1 MSKLKFT
8 VIGHGHIGKR
18 HAAIIEELRV
28 KSEEVRVNNEEV
40 RVNNEE
46 LRMKSALNSSLLPIN
61 SKNTLNSKLLPLNS
75 ITAICTPNNLH
86 CAQAIE
92 AMKNGNDVIIEKPMG
107 LTSAEC
113 KEVIAVAKNLDRK
126 VFCVMQNR
134 FSPPSKWLKELIGSG
149 RLGKIYSVQVNC
161 FWNRNEA
168 YYEQS
173 TWKGKL
179 AQDGGTLYT
188 QFSHFID
195 TLFWLFGD
203 LEPVSAQFFNFNHPY
218 IEFEDSGIVN
228 ARGMNYELGGMSVEK
243 VKTHTSYLIPHHS
256 KSAHT
261 SSLIPHISKSA
272 HTSSLIPHTS
282 FPIQIN
288 YSTSAYGQNLE
299 SSITILAENGSIKV
313 GGQYMDKVL
322 ACEVM
327 DYEMPE
333 LEAIQP
339 PNDYGHY
346 KGSASNHAYVYQNV
360 LDVLAGKADIAC
372 TAEEG
377 LKVVEF
383 IEKVYKFR
391 GMSYE
396 V

>member
-1 MSKLKFT
+1 MTKLKFT
-8 VIGHGHIGKR
+8 VIGLGHIGKR
-18 HAAIIEELRV
+18 HAAIIDTIPGTELDIVGV
-28 KSEEVRVNNEEV
+28 KSEEVRMQSDLLVNSEEV
-40 RVNNEE
+40 RMKSEE
-46 LRMKSALNSSLLPIN
+46 LPADSKLLPLNSSLF
-61 SKNTLNSKLLPLNS
+61 TLNSKLLPLNS
-75 ITAICTPNNLH
+75 IAAICTPNNLH
-86 CAQAIE
+86 CTQAIE
-92 AMKNGNDVIIEKPMG
+92 WMQKGCDVIIEKPMG
-107 LTSAEC
+107 LNAAEC
-113 KEVIAVAKNLDRK
+113 RQVIEVAKENGRK

-134 FSPPSKWLKELIGSG
+134 YSPPAAWLKELIGSG

-161 FWNRNEA
+161 LWNRNKA

-179 AQDGGTLYT
+179 AQDGGTLFT
-188 QFSHFID
+188 QFSHFVD

-203 LEPVSAQFFNFNHPY
+203 IEPVSAQFFNFNHPY
-218 IEFEDSGIVN
+218 IEFEDSGVVN
-228 ARGMNYELGGMSVEK
+228 ARGMNYELGGMSDEK
-243 VKTHTSYLIPHHS
+243 VKTHNSYLIPHH
-256 KSAHT
+256 
-261 SSLIPHISKSA
+261 
-272 HTSSLIPHTS
+272 S

-299 SSITILAENGSIKV
+299 SSITILAENGTVKV

-322 ACEVM
+322 ACEVK

-360 LDVLAGKADIAC
+360 IDVLAGKADIAC

>member
-1 MSKLKFT
+1 VQFLNKVTKLKFT
-8 VIGHGHIGKR
+8 VIGQGHIGKR
-18 HAAIIEELRV
+18 HAAIIAALPNSELEIDMRY
-28 KSEEVRVNNEEV
+28 
-40 RVNNEE
+40 E
-46 LRMKSALNSSLLPIN
+46 LGGMSASDSNTHTSSLIPHHSESVHASSLIA
-61 SKNTLNSKLLPLNS
+61 
-75 ITAICTPNNLH
+75 AICTPNNLH

-107 LTSAEC
+107 LTVAEC
-113 KEVIAVAKNLDRK
+113 REVISVAKNLNKK

-134 FSPPSKWLKELIGSG
+134 YSPPSKWLKELIGSG

-161 FWNRNEA
+161 FWNRNKA

-203 LEPVSAQFFNFNHPY
+203 LEPVSAEFYNHNHPY
-218 IEFEDSGIVN
+218 IEFEDSGVVN

-261 SSLIPHISKSA
+261 SY
-272 HTSSLIPHTS
+272 LIPHTS

-288 YSTSAYGQNLE
+288 YSTSAYAQNLE

-322 ACEVM
+322 ACEVK

>member
-1 MSKLKFT
+1 MTKLTFT

-18 HAAIIEELRV
+18 HMGVIESLGGTGVFNTRGTKLSQSSQSIVAI
-28 KSEEVRVNNEEV
+28 
-40 RVNNEE
+40 
-46 LRMKSALNSSLLPIN
+46 A
-61 SKNTLNSKLLPLNS
+61 
-75 ITAICTPNNLH
+75 TPNNLH

-92 AMKNGNDVIIEKPMG
+92 WMQKGNHVIIEKPMG
-107 LTSAEC
+107 LTAVEC
-113 KEVIAVAKNLDRK
+113 KEVIKVAKELDRK

-134 FSPPSKWLKELIGSG
+134 FSPPSKWLKELIDSG

-161 FWNRNEA
+161 FWNRNKA

-203 LEPVSAQFFNFNHPY
+203 IEPVSAQFYNHNHPY

-228 ARGMNYELGGMSVEK
+228 FLGHLDFHADFGEK
-243 VKTHTSYLIPHHS
+243 KKILGDE
-256 KSAHT
+256 KQ
-261 SSLIPHISKSA
+261 
-272 HTSSLIPHTS
+272 S
-282 FPIQIN
+282 FIGQIN
-288 YSTSAYGQNLE
+288 YSTAAYQHNLE

-322 ACEVM
+322 ACEVK

-391 GMSYE
+391 ADFSDYRR
-396 V
+396 